1 MQGLLRR
8 KAVGTVKKQAEP
20 TVFEVVVS
28 FDGLNKGERFTQQ
41 PDNLG
46 WALMHVEN
54 GYLKIVGAPD
64 GDEGQG

>member
-1 MQGLLRR
+1 M
-8 KAVGTVKKQAEP
+8 AGTKRQAEP

-41 PDNLG
+41 PEDMG

-54 GYLKIVGAPD
+54 GYLRVVGQEAQD
-64 GDEGQG
+64 AGAEGTG